1 MFWHRLP
8 IVQAADADAR
18 SSSGALSC
26 LVLALCIYPQSP
38 REGLNDVRY
47 LRFMR
52 DAAGFLAVQ
61 QERAG
66 FVPNRNNEWF
76 ARAKLSELV
85 LI

>member
-38 REGLNDVRY
+38 HEGFELCTIPTIHARCGGFSCGTTRESRFRSEQEQRVVREG
-47 LRFMR
+47 
-52 DAAGFLAVQ
+52 
-61 QERAG
+61 
-66 FVPNRNNEWF
+66 
-76 ARAKLSELV
+76 KLSELV